1 MRRFLTL
8 TLLSIGLFCS
18 NVLAD
23 HVTLTNGD
31 HLSGTIIKSDN
42 ESLSIKTEF
51 AGDIKVKWAA
61 IEQISADRP
70 LYILLRDGQV
80 IFGTVTTAEGKIAVQ
95 TRDAGIVTT
104 SKEAIQSIR
113 SEAEQAAYL
122 AEVER
127 LRNPGLGDL
136 WSGSADAGLSL
147 TRGNAQTTTVS
158 AGAQAARITRRDKMS
173 VYFASL
179 FARNSTTGESV
190 TTANAI
196 RGGLRYDFNI
206 SDRMFAFG
214 LSDIEYD
221 KFQQLDLRLVLGGG
235 LGFNAIKTDRT
246 RLDLFGGGAL
256 NQEYFST
263 GINRKS
269 GELILGEELTYRL
282 SSVTSLAQRA
292 VLYPNLSEGGEYR
305 LTFDTTAVTRLSRSL
320 DWQVTVSNRYVSN
333 PIPETKKNDLLLTT
347 GIRVNFGTGRN

>member
-1 MRRFLTL
+1 MRSFLTL
-8 TLLSIGLFCS
+8 AFLSIILVGSDVF
-18 NVLAD
+18 AD
-23 HVTLTNGD
+23 HLTLTNGD
-31 HLSGTIIKSDN
+31 RLSGAIVKSDN
-42 ESLSIKTEF
+42 ENLSIKTEF
-51 AGDIKVKWAA
+51 AGDVKVKWAA

-70 LYILLRDGQV
+70 LYILLKDGQV
-80 IFGTVTTAEGKIAVQ
+80 IFGTVTTADGKITVQ
-95 TRDAGIVTT
+95 TRDAGIVIT
-104 SKEAIQSIR
+104 SKEAIESLR

-147 TRGNAQTTTVS
+147 TRGNAETTTIS
-158 AGAQAARITRRDKMS
+158 AGAQAARTTRRDKMS

-196 RGGLRYDFNI
+196 RGGLRYDLNI
-206 SDRMFAFG
+206 SDRVFAFG
-214 LSDIEYD
+214 LSDVEYD
-221 KFQQLDLRLVLGGG
+221 RFQQLDLRLVLGGG
-235 LGFNAIKTDRT
+235 LGINAVKTDRT
-246 RLDLFGGGAL
+246 RLDLFGGGAF

-263 GINRKS
+263 GDNRKS
-269 GELILGEELTYRL
+269 VELILGEELTYKL
-282 SSVTSLAQRA
+282 SSISSLAQRA

-305 LTFDTTAVTRLSRSL
+305 FTFDTTAVTRLSRSL
-320 DWQVTVSNRYVSN
+320 GWQVTVSNRYVSD
-333 PIPETKKNDLLLTT
+333 PIPGTKKNDLLLTT